1 MTSQQRLCSA
11 PALGPILLGYEVT
24 LTSFYEAFHIEKM
37 KSWQLGQ
44 SGRHFLQRES
54 FAAMKRA
61 ANAATRTT
69 SPIVSVSM
77 TRPAKVCRKRAGT
90 KNRLQGSRPVFR

>member
-1 MTSQQRLCSA
+1 
-11 PALGPILLGYEVT
+11 LGYEVT

-37 KSWQLGQ
+37 KSWQPGQ
-44 SGRHFLQRES
+44 SGRDFLQRES

-69 SPIVSVSM
+69 SPIVSARQSVQEARRHRKSAPEKP
-77 TRPAKVCRKRAGT
+77 TYFSAK
-90 KNRLQGSRPVFR
+90 RLIWIGSPGWVGRGLFA